1 MHYTNSQ
8 MKLDQ
13 LIGYFNG
20 KKISLIPPF
29 QRGRAWKFKAR
40 QRLLENM
47 VKGRPI
53 PAIFLYKQEDG
64 SQYAYNILDGKQR
77 LESLILF
84 IGNQR
89 SDLRVEG
96 INDYYFDKKERAL
109 ANYSI
114 DLNGK
119 LQTFKD
125 LPNDV
130 VRQFREYAIPTI
142 EIDLDEEGSLDEI
155 IHLFVDI
162 NQTGEKVKRFD
173 IVKAIGN
180 ENPLLKSA
188 FKLLAVEQKR
198 RDDKVY
204 MKRNS
209 AFTRV
214 LDRLQVVQAAADR
227 NQKVDRMWERLVEIA
242 LYNRTRTHRQPGQ
255 VLTAFIKAEKN
266 EDTIAI
272 TSPELKALTR
282 CFDFLDKTYAESD
295 LGDSRVAR
303 DLPHFYTVVTTLLS
317 SRLLEADGAPPD
329 YPTVKKNL
337 IAFAKLLSDKPKIP
351 RDKGIEE
358 LLAKYKEAAARQTT
372 HPGRRNTRQENFL
385 KIMEVL

>member
-13 LIGYFNG
+13 LISYFNG

-29 QRGRAWKFKAR
+29 QRGRAWKFPAR

-64 SQYAYNILDGKQR
+64 SQFAYNILDGKQR

-84 IGNQR
+84 IGNNR
-89 SDLRVEG
+89 ADLRVEKLH
-96 INDYYFDKKERAL
+96 DYFFDKRERSL
-109 ANYSI
+109 ANFSVEI
-114 DLNGK
+114 DGK
-119 LQTFKD
+119 SQAFSD
-125 LPNDV
+125 LPDEI

-180 ENPLLKSA
+180 ENPLLKSV
-188 FKLLAVEQKR
+188 FKLLAVEQRR

-204 MKRNS
+204 MKKNTS
-209 AFTRV
+209 FTRV
-214 LDRLQVVQAAADR
+214 LERLQVVQAATDR
-227 NQKVDRMWERLVEIA
+227 NQKVDRMWERLVELA
-242 LYNRTRTHRQPGQ
+242 LFNRTKTHRQPGQ
-255 VLTAFIKAEKN
+255 VLTAFIKAEKK
-266 EDTIAI
+266 EDTLAI
-272 TSPELKALTR
+272 TPQELKTLTQ
-282 CFDFLDKTYAESD
+282 CFEFLDKTYAESV
-295 LGDSRVAR
+295 LGDTRAAR
-303 DLPHFYTVVTTLLS
+303 DLPHFYTMVTTLLS
-317 SRLLEADGAPPD
+317 SSLLEADGAPPD
-329 YPTVKKNL
+329 YPIVRKKL
-337 IAFAKLLSDKPKIP
+337 VAFARLLPDKAKIP
-351 RDKGIEE
+351 NDKGIETP
-358 LLAKYKEAAARQTT
+358 LAQYKEAATRQTT
-372 HPGRRNTRQENFL
+372 HPGRRIARQEKFL
-385 KIMEVL
+385 EILEKL